1 MPYGISQNQPDCD
14 RWAAVVRREDGSFET
29 LACYDTKQEAID
41 RMVAQ
46 SLAEE
51 MQPLGEVGNRQIA
64 MEELLDDV
72 DEMLEGLAEQ
82 SEYQINPRQAAMYDL
97 YEKIA
102 EQFGKWGQGVGGDGA
117 HYVAQSPFA
126 DEGMVCANCVFYEGG
141 GGCQI
146 VNGQIAPNGIC
157 KLWVISE
164 TKLVESAEPQE
175 VATNVEHRQISL
187 VAPDFMA
194 ASARRGLRLHEEGFS
209 GDGLV
214 AATVADARRMADG
227 EPLSEAKWRKI
238 PAWIARH
245 IGDLDAVQGDEIT
258 AGLVAMLLWG
268 GGASKTSARRTQDY
282 AQRIVDRLEAEA
294 ENRADAPAPPKD
306 QIKGSDENPAGSA
319 ADKTGDISLSDAT
332 ETALQNKADDHNK
345 RMNDEDKPVWTKV
358 RVGALRSVWRR
369 GAGAFSTSH
378 RPNMTRQQ
386 WAMARVNAFLYLA
399 EKGKPENPKYVGDN
413 DLLHP
418 EHPKF
423 SEADR
428 NVGVSDV
435 KWSASMA
442 ELRKSAIAENF
453 RWCVK
458 QKDENRF
465 VAFTNLEARQEGE
478 GKKLIGYASVF
489 DSPSEPM
496 PFVEYV
502 RRGAFAKTLNDGA
515 DVRLL
520 IDHEGVPLARTRSG
534 TLMLEEDDRGLRVE
548 AMLDPANPDAAR
560 VISAMKRGD
569 ISQMSFAFRTIKDNW
584 NTDRSV
590 RELKEVQLYDVSV
603 VTFPAYEE
611 TVAEIRS
618 GQTPHK
624 VAIITNTV
632 PVRLRSAQIALAR
645 RHSRD

>member
-1 MPYGISQNQPDCD
+1 MVQ
-14 RWAAVVRREDGSFET
+14 REDGSFET
-29 LACYDTKQEAID
+29 LACYETKQEAID

-51 MQPLGEVGNRQIA
+51 LEPLGEVGARALPENYRPALSDDVPEGRACGNCAFYNEEMIDGEGDNVRAYCTKWDDYVQGDFYCNAWQSKNQNVELRQIN
-64 MEELLDDV
+64 L
-72 DEMLEGLAEQ
+72 
-82 SEYQINPRQAAMYDL
+82 
-97 YEKIA
+97 
-102 EQFGKWGQGVGGDGA
+102 
-117 HYVAQSPFA
+117 
-126 DEGMVCANCVFYEGG
+126 
-141 GGCQI
+141 
-146 VNGQIAPNGIC
+146 IAP
-157 KLWVISE
+157 E
-164 TKLVESAEPQE
+164 
-175 VATNVEHRQISL
+175 
-187 VAPDFMA
+187 FMR
-194 ASARRGLRLHEEGFS
+194 ASARRGLRLHEQGLS

-214 AATVADARRMADG
+214 PATVADARRMANG
-227 EPLSEAKWRKI
+227 EALSENKWRKI

-245 IGDLDAVQGDEIT
+245 IVDLDAVQGDEIT

-268 GGASKTSARRTQDY
+268 GGSSKTSARRAQAY
-282 AQRIVDRLEAEA
+282 AQGIVNKLDEE
-294 ENRADAPAPPKD
+294 EERADAPAPPKD

-319 ADKTGDISLSDAT
+319 ADKTGDISLSDAV
-332 ETALQNKADDHNK
+332 ETSLQNKADEHNK
-345 RMNDEDKPVWTKV
+345 RMGDEDRPVWTRV

-369 GAGAFSTSH
+369 GAGAFSSSH

-399 EKGKPENPKYVGDN
+399 EKGKPENSKYVGDN
-413 DLLHP
+413 DLLHS
-418 EHPKF
+418 EHPKY

-428 NVGVSDV
+428 NVSNSDV
-435 KWSASMA
+435 IYSSSMA
-442 ELRKSAIAENF
+442 ELREAIADPTEV

-458 QKDENRF
+458 QADEKRF
-465 VAFTNLEARQEGE
+465 VAFTNLEARQDGE
-478 GKKLIGYASVF
+478 GNNLIGYASVF

-502 RRGAFAKTLNDGA
+502 RKGAFAKTLNDGA

-520 IDHEGVPLARTRSG
+520 IDHEGVPLARTKSG

-548 AMLDPANPDAAR
+548 ASLDPMNPDAAR

-584 NTDRSV
+584 NSDRSV

-618 GQTPHK
+618 GQAAQEVATITPI
-624 VAIITNTV
+624 AS
-632 PVRLRSAQIALAR
+632 VRLRSAQIALAR

>member
-1 MPYGISQNQPDCD
+1 MPYGISENQPDCSA
-14 RWAAVVRREDGSFET
+14 WAAVVQREDGSFET
-29 LACYDTKQEAID
+29 LACYETKQEAID

-51 MQPLGEVGNRQIA
+51 LEPLGEVGARALPDNYRPALTNDVPEGRACGNCAFYNEA
-64 MEELLDDV
+64 MIVGEDDDD
-72 DEMLEGLAEQ
+72 DENGVRAYCTKWDDYVRGDFYCNAWQPENERIEQ
-82 SEYQINPRQAAMYDL
+82 
-97 YEKIA
+97 
-102 EQFGKWGQGVGGDGA
+102 
-117 HYVAQSPFA
+117 
-126 DEGMVCANCVFYEGG
+126 
-141 GGCQI
+141 
-146 VNGQIAPNGIC
+146 
-157 KLWVISE
+157 
-164 TKLVESAEPQE
+164 
-175 VATNVEHRQISL
+175 RQISL
-187 VAPDFMA
+187 IAPDFMQT
-194 ASARRGLRLHEEGFS
+194 SARRGLRLHEEGFS

-214 AATVADARRMADG
+214 PATVADARRMANG
-227 EPLSEAKWRKI
+227 EALSEAKWRKI

-245 IGDLDAVQGDEIT
+245 IVDLDAVQGDEIT

-268 GGASKTSARRTQDY
+268 GGSSKTSARRAQAY
-282 AQRIVDRLEAEA
+282 AQRIVDRLNEE
-294 ENRADAPAPPKD
+294 EERADAPAPPKD

-319 ADKTGDISLSDAT
+319 ADKTGNISLSDAV
-332 ETALQNKADDHNK
+332 ETSLQNKADEHNK
-345 RMNDEDKPVWTKV
+345 RMNDEDKPVWTRV

-369 GAGAFSTSH
+369 GAGAFSSSH

-399 EKGKPENPKYVGDN
+399 EKGKPENSKYVGDN
-413 DLLHP
+413 DLLHS
-418 EHPKF
+418 EHPKY

-428 NVGVSDV
+428 NVSSKDV
-435 KWSASMA
+435 ICSSSMA
-442 ELRKSAIAENF
+442 ELREAIADPTEV

-458 QKDENRF
+458 QADEKRF
-465 VAFTNLEARQEGE
+465 VAFTNLEARQDGE
-478 GKKLIGYASVF
+478 GNKLIGYASVF

-502 RRGAFAKTLNDGA
+502 RKGAFAKTLNDGA

-520 IDHEGVPLARTRSG
+520 IDHEGVPLARTKSG

-548 AMLDPANPDAAR
+548 ASLDPMNPDAAR

-618 GQTPHK
+618 GQAAQETTTITPI
-624 VAIITNTV
+624 AS
-632 PVRLRSAQIALAR
+632 VRLRSAQIALAR

>member
-14 RWAAVVRREDGSFET
+14 RWAAVDQREDGSFET
-29 LACYDTKQEAID
+29 LACYDTKQDAID

-51 MQPLGEVGNRQIA
+51 MQPLGEVGNRQMG
-64 MEELLDDV
+64 MEEPLDDV

-102 EQFGKWGQGVGGDGA
+102 EEFGKWGQGADGDGA

-141 GGCQI
+141 GGCEI
-146 VNGQIAPNGIC
+146 VEGEIAPNGIC

-164 TKLVESAEPQE
+164 SKLGESAEPQE
-175 VATNVEHRQISL
+175 EVANVEHRQISL
-187 VAPDFMA
+187 IAPDFMA

-214 AATVADARRMADG
+214 PATVADARRMANG
-227 EPLSEAKWRKI
+227 EALSEAKWRKI

-245 IGDLDAVQGDEIT
+245 IVDLDAVQGDEIT
-258 AGLVAMLLWG
+258 AGLVAMLLWCG
-268 GGASKTSARRTQDY
+268 GSSKTSARRTQAY

-345 RMNDEDKPVWTKV
+345 RMNDEDKPVWTRV

-399 EKGKPENPKYVGDN
+399 EKGKPENSKYVGDN

-418 EHPKF
+418 DHPKF

-428 NVGVSDV
+428 NVAGGDV
-435 KWSASMA
+435 KWSPSMT
-442 ELRKSAIAENF
+442 ELRKSATATDF

-458 QKDENRF
+458 QKDEKRF

-478 GKKLIGYASVF
+478 GNKLIGYASVF

-496 PFVEYV
+496 PFVEFV

-520 IDHEGVPLARTRSG
+520 IDHEGVPLARTKSG

-548 AMLDPANPDAAR
+548 ATLDPANPDAAR

-569 ISQMSFAFRTIKDNW
+569 ISQMSFAFRTIKDSW

-618 GQTPHK
+618 GQAAQE
-624 VAIITNTV
+624 VAIITSTA